1 MSQVIKA
8 QNGTKTPEAKKS
20 KHDNRYGHYIVDG
33 VTYDVNDDFLRDYA
47 NSAKQYN
54 DNSTSILANDIL
66 NTLRSGKDVSINTL
80 NNSISGVD
88 NYSFDNKDIAKSQ
101 ELNQAGWTRKTQRIA
116 RRNANRNSSLHQF
129 HQGIKNLGNIQ
140 FTDPVGESQTSTQ
153 NQSLP
158 ALFSTRNLDYDQDE
172 KGNWIWSTGP
182 QNAGN
187 LQAINN
193 IWRFLDASNE
203 DAAKMY
209 DTSGYETNVSDLR
222 AWRDTNKNFDRNAF
236 IERIKTNQLTNA
248 DWDLLSSMGFNRFD
262 FSKGKNQSEQQTT
275 IPRSP
280 EDSRFDNNALTRAG
294 FYIQQGNDGNYYLL
308 NSDGSIYNT
317 PWYLRDEDLFKG
329 TQWEGGSI
337 VGGRLYTQD
346 QTFNQDTD
354 ASRTIQALIN
364 VQGREGTP
372 EEIFQAMKNTGIRFA
387 GSNLEH
393 SPYIES
399 FNRDK
404 NTLKGFDDVFLDGD
418 YYIRDL
424 TASYNIPQN
433 YNGLTILSYLNRN
446 NGRDYDQRLREQYA
460 IYDPNNQGQYQR
472 IYNNIE
478 DLQSYLSKLGV
489 TNQTG
494 IQTPHRLDIQNYIL
508 HPEDGRRLIQ
518 SDDDRSV
525 IVGEGDQAMTF
536 DIYRDND
543 GTYYARGLNN
553 NIIPLLG
560 SKILEKIKNGTV
572 THNEMLRGYA
582 DEDRRGWLGRFRT
595 DEWITGRGTP
605 KRNYNVYEPGSY
617 DDYFRFKNGGKIPI
631 LQYGG
636 KTLTAQSIIDRD
648 KESKDRVG
656 QASKAFGAQKS
667 VKTSADKWA
676 KAAGILDTTGA
687 AATIIAPGYGNIA
700 GAVTGLAGSI
710 ARFVSDTKRD
720 GLDWGDARR
729 LLTNIGLDALTLIPG
744 AGTAAKAA
752 KIGKA
757 VKSTKVLNS
766 VGKVLRNTAKPLSVA
781 GAAGGIATAAG
792 AIANGDGE
800 FTSEDF
806 AQLGQG
812 LLGAAGGFKNIRQL
826 NKEARLVKEIAKDI
840 KLPNTK
846 SAEELKKLPWLKR
859 QFAKASNTF
868 SSGRTASANELS
880 ARGLSYKPWKQDE
893 LLDAA
898 IKDPKFDLKKL
909 ATDKSGKLDEQKL
922 EDIQNII
929 GRRLAET
936 GKIDKNNFVLIG
948 ERVNPWWFRGN
959 QFTSSQRYL
968 LPQGPYTPKYGKT
981 SPAQSTTSQPLVSVN
996 NPPVTT
1002 QNNKPVIAGLLPR
1015 GDGKFF
1021 SKTQRVWGGIAHQQI
1036 PIKSSKYSK
1045 TPRSSEFRNIG
1056 LEQAYKQRI
1065 LTEAGKQQV
1074 PAIRGLQ
1081 EDIASVKTSE
1091 DFKNLLIKINNRD
1104 SYKEIIKNNPEF
1116 KDQLREMFIHLGP
1129 VRLGNWMTKYNLRF
1143 KKGGKIVKAESG
1155 TKLKPNT
1162 FQENYNNG
1170 SGMYT
1175 TWGFIPNYQHVFG
1188 GGDFGGAGAFSSWK
1202 DSLTTQNTNL
1212 NGKLYTANRYGSYL
1226 VSVQA
1231 NKPINQFNNPPAK
1244 TDSDDLSTKKE
1255 TISTSKANNES
1266 IPTLNGGTL
1275 DETTVTADKLALPT
1289 FSPYATTQ
1297 MSQTALDIPTV
1308 TQTSNLN
1315 PVVDADSSETKSK
1328 ETGIQTREKSQWL
1341 SNLKINPDD
1350 LIAATELARSITAN
1364 NRMFRDLQDA
1374 NKAVYKDM
1382 PIEIYDRYQDHI
1394 TPIYNE
1400 MAQRQRSY
1408 VPVSTD
1414 QLTNYAIR
1422 QSRQDAADQMEA
1434 EGKLKASEVYN
1445 QYLANDLAARR
1456 AYAEDRRNTAFYNR
1470 QMAASKVMRDAE
1482 IDQMRRLA
1490 NNQSIS
1496 NAVMEFRNKLN
1507 LDRNKKEAFMQQ
1519 RDAIQAKNKYDEIF
1533 NNALN
1538 EWITKWNNDPNKAN
1552 YASAEEYW
1560 MDKNMASYT
1569 DAITKARNAGLMTN
1583 QNNWNNYM
1591 WYHRINPIDLNA
1603 STPVTMTASRSYKSG
1618 GKTSAQYTRRHYG
1631 PKPDEAIWIQHNKA
1645 TAEAIKQ
1652 LRDSVIKLFMLNLK

>member
-8 QNGTKTPEAKKS
+8 QNGTKIPEAKKS

-66 NTLRSGKDVSINTL
+66 STLRSGKDVSINTL

-129 HQGIKNLGNIQ
+129 HQGIQNLGNIR
-140 FTDPVGESQTSTQ
+140 FTDPVEAQENVSVDRIGLFGNRGWFDYNTDAQGNQIYSTAPTNASAENYLSQIQDALSLTEDEARKKYNWEDYST
-153 NQSLP
+153 
-158 ALFSTRNLDYDQDE
+158 
-172 KGNWIWSTGP
+172 NWT
-182 QNAGN
+182 N
-187 LQAINN
+187 LQDWKSRYGQN
-193 IWRFLDASNE
+193 
-203 DAAKMY
+203 Y
-209 DTSGYETNVSDLR
+209 D
-222 AWRDTNKNFDRNAF
+222 WNALLT
-236 IERIKTNQLTNA
+236 RIKSNQITQE
-248 DWDLLSSMGFNRFD
+248 DEDLLSTLGFQKPQTQGD
-262 FSKGKNQSEQQTT
+262 QTSQQAS

-280 EDSRFDNNALTRAG
+280 EGSGFDNDALARAG
-294 FYIQQGNDGNYYLL
+294 FSVQQGTDRNYYLL

-364 VQGREGTP
+364 AQGSEGTP

-399 FNRDK
+399 FNRNK

-424 TASYNIPQN
+424 TSSYNIPQN

-472 IYNNIE
+472 IFNNIE
-478 DLQSYLSKLGV
+478 DLQSYLSNIGI
-489 TNQTG
+489 TDQTG
-494 IQTPHRLDIQNYIL
+494 IQTPHRIDIQNYIL

-525 IVGEGDQAMTF
+525 TVGEGDQAMTF
-536 DIYRDND
+536 DIYRDDLGN
-543 GTYYARGLNN
+543 YYARGLNN
-553 NIIPLLG
+553 NIVTLKG
-560 SKILEKIKNGTV
+560 KTILEKIKNGTV
-572 THNEMLRGYA
+572 THQEMLQGFA
-582 DEDRRGWLGRFRT
+582 NEDQKSLVGNIFNWEWLFGRKNPR
-595 DEWITGRGTP
+595 
-605 KRNYNVYEPGSY
+605 RNYDTYESGSY

-648 KESKDRVG
+648 EESKDRVG
-656 QASKAFGAQKS
+656 QASKAFGAQKA
-667 VKTSADKWA
+667 VKTSADKLA
-676 KAAGILDTTGA
+676 KAAGFIDTAGA
-687 AATIIAPGYGNIA
+687 AATFIPGYGNVI
-700 GAVTGLAGSI
+700 GALTGLAGSI
-710 ARFVSDTKRD
+710 ARFGSDIQRD

-744 AGTAAKAA
+744 AGTAAKTAKVGKAA
-752 KIGKA
+752 KSA
-757 VKSTKVLNS
+757 KVLNS

-792 AIANGDGE
+792 AIADGDGE

-806 AQLGQG
+806 VQLGQG
-812 LLGAAGGFKNIRQL
+812 LLGATGGFKNIRQL

-846 SAEELKKLPWLKR
+846 SAEELKKLSWLKR

-929 GRRLAET
+929 GRRLTET

-959 QFTSSQRYL
+959 QFTSFQRYL

-1002 QNNKPVIAGLLPR
+1002 QNNKSVIAGLLPR

-1036 PIKSSKYSK
+1036 PIKPSKYSK

-1056 LEQAYKQRI
+1056 LEQAHKQRI
-1065 LTEAGKQQV
+1065 LTEAGKQQIPV
-1074 PAIRGLQ
+1074 IRGLQ
-1081 EDIASVKTSE
+1081 EDIANVKTSE
-1091 DFKNLLIKINNRD
+1091 DFKNLLIKINNRN

-1116 KDQLREMFIHLGP
+1116 KDQLREMFVHLDP

-1143 KKGGKIVKAESG
+1143 RKGGKIVKAESG
-1155 TKLKPNT
+1155 TRLPIG
-1162 FQENYNNG
+1162 YVSNNNDNG
-1170 SGMYT
+1170 ISGFPSTIGMVWQYPQ
-1175 TWGFIPNYQHVFG
+1175 GK
-1188 GGDFGGAGAFSSWK
+1188 SSNMPW
-1202 DSLTTQNTNL
+1202 
-1212 NGKLYTANRYGSYL
+1212 YTANPNGDSTPYAPSYHFMSQL
-1226 VSVQA
+1226 QSFNDAPSEAVS
-1231 NKPINQFNNPPAK
+1231 KPQTK
-1244 TDSDDLSTKKE
+1244 TRT
-1255 TISTSKANNES
+1255 TNTP

-1275 DETTVTADKLALPT
+1275 DATTVTADRLALPT

-1308 TQTSNLN
+1308 TQTSNPN
-1315 PVVDADSSETKSK
+1315 PVINIDSSETKSK
-1328 ETGIQTREKSQWL
+1328 RTGIQPGEKSQWL

-1350 LIAATELARSITAN
+1350 LIAATELVRSITAN

-1382 PIEIYDRYQDHI
+1382 PTEIYDRYQDHI

-1434 EGKLKASEVYN
+1434 EGKLKASEAYS

-1519 RDAIQAKNKYDEIF
+1519 RDAIRAKNKYDEVF
-1533 NNALN
+1533 NNALS

-1560 MDKNMASYT
+1560 MGKNMASYT

-1591 WYHRINPIDLNA
+1591 WYHRINPVDLNA
-1603 STPVTMTASRSYKSG
+1603 SIPVTMTASRSYKSG

>member
-88 NYSFDNKDIAKSQ
+88 DYSFDNKDIAKSQ

-129 HQGIKNLGNIQ
+129 HQGIQNLGNIR
-140 FTDPVGESQTSTQ
+140 FTDPVEESQTSAQ

-158 ALFSTRNLDYDQDE
+158 TLFSTRNFDYDQDE

-193 IWRFLDASNE
+193 IWRFLDASDE

-209 DTSGYETNVSDLR
+209 NTSGYETNVSDLR
-222 AWRDTNKNFDRNAF
+222 TWRDTNKDFDRNAF

-262 FSKGKNQSEQQTT
+262 FSKGKDQSEQQTT

-280 EDSRFDNNALTRAG
+280 EGSGFDNNALTRAG

-364 VQGREGTP
+364 AQGGEGTP

-424 TASYNIPQN
+424 TSSYNIPQN

-472 IYNNIE
+472 IFNNIE
-478 DLQSYLSKLGV
+478 DLQSYLSNLGV

-518 SDDDRSV
+518 SDDERSV
-525 IVGEGDQAMTF
+525 TVGEGDQAMTF
-536 DIYRDND
+536 DIYRDDLGN
-543 GTYYARGLNN
+543 YYARGLNN

-560 SKILEKIKNGTV
+560 SKILEKIKNETV

-582 DEDRRGWLGRFRT
+582 DEDRRGWFGRFRT

-605 KRNYNVYEPGSY
+605 KRNYNAYEPGSY

-667 VKTSADKWA
+667 VKTSADKQA
-676 KAAGILDTTGA
+676 KAAGIVDGLSA
-687 AATIIAPGYGNIA
+687 LATFAPGIGN
-700 GAVTGLAGSI
+700 AVGFIGGLAGS
-710 ARFVSDTKRD
+710 ALRFASDVSRD
-720 GLDWGDARR
+720 GLDKNDVRR
-729 LLTNIGLDALTLIPG
+729 LAGNIGLDLLTLVPIIGTG
-744 AGTAAKAA
+744 ARSAKIAKAAGKLANGPKLLKNASKLVTKTLPEGVRRASPVLSTTGIVGGGITAAQALNSEEPMTSDQFAQFSAGITGSLMGLRGLNRNWKAAQTAAKLSKPADKIPDKFTKTTVAEDAKLGEKAKNAA
-752 KIGKA
+752 KNAAKTVGNTGNRWFKGIKNW
-757 VKSTKVLNS
+757 NS
-766 VGKVLRNTAKPLSVA
+766 QTAKTLGYTFAPGQRDKA
-781 GAAGGIATAAG
+781 
-792 AIANGDGE
+792 
-800 FTSEDF
+800 F
-806 AQLGQG
+806 AQILKNPDLEISKLDKKQIDALGEYLNRTG
-812 LLGAAGGFKNIRQL
+812 SVVTNGVTYIGDRTSGFWGR
-826 NKEARLVKEIAKDI
+826 NKFTASKEDKSKTSRLVKP
-840 KLPNTK
+840 KL
-846 SAEELKKLPWLKR
+846 SSE
-859 QFAKASNTF
+859 QIV
-868 SSGRTASANELS
+868 SGRQALQNNPVEFLS
-880 ARGLSYKPWKQDE
+880 NKLMSTTPNRDYLYMKAYYKPSITPAQIDNSLLGNRKYYSWGSEGEKKA
-893 LLDAA
+893 LLDKLNSLITPETV
-898 IKDPKFDLKKL
+898 IKQSLK
-909 ATDKSGKLDEQKL
+909 
-922 EDIQNII
+922 I
-929 GRRLAET
+929 
-936 GKIDKNNFVLIG
+936 
-948 ERVNPWWFRGN
+948 
-959 QFTSSQRYL
+959 
-968 LPQGPYTPKYGKT
+968 
-981 SPAQSTTSQPLVSVN
+981 
-996 NPPVTT
+996 
-1002 QNNKPVIAGLLPR
+1002 
-1015 GDGKFF
+1015 
-1021 SKTQRVWGGIAHQQI
+1021 
-1036 PIKSSKYSK
+1036 
-1045 TPRSSEFRNIG
+1045 
-1056 LEQAYKQRI
+1056 
-1065 LTEAGKQQV
+1065 
-1074 PAIRGLQ
+1074 
-1081 EDIASVKTSE
+1081 
-1091 DFKNLLIKINNRD
+1091 
-1104 SYKEIIKNNPEF
+1104 
-1116 KDQLREMFIHLGP
+1116 
-1129 VRLGNWMTKYNLRF
+1129 F
-1143 KKGGKIVKAESG
+1143 KKGGKIIKAQRGTRLPIGYVSNNNDNGISG
-1155 TKLKPNT
+1155 FPSTIGMVWQYPQGKSSNMPWYTVDSNNDSTPYAPSYHFMSQLQSFNDAPSEAVSKP
-1162 FQENYNNG
+1162 Q
-1170 SGMYT
+1170 
-1175 TWGFIPNYQHVFG
+1175 
-1188 GGDFGGAGAFSSWK
+1188 
-1202 DSLTTQNTNL
+1202 
-1212 NGKLYTANRYGSYL
+1212 
-1226 VSVQA
+1226 
-1231 NKPINQFNNPPAK
+1231 AK
-1244 TDSDDLSTKKE
+1244 TRT
-1255 TISTSKANNES
+1255 TNTP
-1266 IPTLNGGTL
+1266 IPTLNGETL
-1275 DETTVTADKLALPT
+1275 DATTVTADRPALPT

-1297 MSQTALDIPTV
+1297 MSQTTLDIPTI
-1308 TQTSNLN
+1308 TQTSNPN
-1315 PVVDADSSETKSK
+1315 PVINIDSSETKSK
-1328 ETGIQTREKSQWL
+1328 RTGIQPGEKSQWL

-1382 PIEIYDRYQDHI
+1382 PTETYDRYQDHI

-1414 QLTNYAIR
+1414 QLINYAIR

-1434 EGKLKASEVYN
+1434 EGKLKASEAYS

-1507 LDRNKKEAFMQQ
+1507 LDRNKKEVFMQQ
-1519 RDAIQAKNKYDEIF
+1519 RDAIQAKNKYDEVF
-1533 NNALN
+1533 NNALS

-1569 DAITKARNAGLMTN
+1569 DAITKARNAGLMAN

-1603 STPVTMTASRSYKSG
+1603 SIPITMVASRSYKSG

>member
-88 NYSFDNKDIAKSQ
+88 NYSFDNKDITKSQ

-129 HQGIKNLGNIQ
+129 HQGIQNLGNIR
-140 FTDPVGESQTSTQ
+140 FTDPVEESQTPTQ

-158 ALFSTRNLDYDQDE
+158 TLFSTRNLDYDQDE

-193 IWRFLDASNE
+193 IWRFLDASDE

-262 FSKGKNQSEQQTT
+262 FSQGQDQASQQVSV
-275 IPRSP
+275 PRSP
-280 EDSRFDNNALTRAG
+280 EGSGFDNDALTRAG

-317 PWYLRDEDLFKG
+317 PWYLRDEDLFKD

-364 VQGREGTP
+364 AQGGEGTP
-372 EEIFQAMKNTGIRFA
+372 EEIFQAMKNTGIRFS

-433 YNGLTILSYLNRN
+433 YNGLTVLSYLNRN

-472 IYNNIE
+472 LFNNIE
-478 DLQSYLSKLGV
+478 DLQSYLSNLGV

-518 SDDDRSV
+518 SDDERSV
-525 IVGEGDQAMTF
+525 TVGEGDQAMTF
-536 DIYRDND
+536 DIYRDDLGN
-543 GTYYARGLNN
+543 YYARGLNN
-553 NIIPLLG
+553 NIITLKG
-560 SKILEKIKNGTV
+560 KAILEKIKNGTV
-572 THNEMLRGYA
+572 THQEMLQGFA
-582 DEDRRGWLGRFRT
+582 NEDQKSLAGNILNWEWLFGRKNPR
-595 DEWITGRGTP
+595 
-605 KRNYNVYEPGSY
+605 RNYDAYESGSY
-617 DDYFRFKNGGKIPI
+617 DNYFRFKNGGKIPI

-648 KESKDRVG
+648 EESKDRVG
-656 QASKAFGAQKS
+656 QASKAFGAQKA
-667 VKTSADKWA
+667 VKTSADKQAEAAGIVDGLSALATFAPGIGNAVGFIGGLAGSALRFASDVSRDGLDKNDVRRLAGNIGLDLLTLVPIIGTGARSAKIA
-676 KAAGILDTTGA
+676 KAAGKLANGPKLLKNASKLVTKTLPEGVRRASPVLSTTGIVGGGITA
-687 AATIIAPGYGNIA
+687 AQALNSEEPMTSDQFAQFSA
-700 GAVTGLAGSI
+700 GITGSLM
-710 ARFVSDTKRD
+710 
-720 GLDWGDARR
+720 GLR
-729 LLTNIGLDALTLIPG
+729 GLNRNWKA
-744 AGTAAKAA
+744 AQTAAKLSKPADKIPDKFTKTTVAEDAKLGEKAKNAA
-752 KIGKA
+752 KNAAKTMGNTGNRWFKGIKNWNSQTARTLGYTFAPGQRDKA
-757 VKSTKVLNS
+757 FVQILKNPDLEISKLDKKQIDALGEYLNRTGSVITNGVTYTGDRTSNFWGRNKFTASKESKSK
-766 VGKVLRNTAKPLSVA
+766 
-781 GAAGGIATAAG
+781 
-792 AIANGDGE
+792 
-800 FTSEDF
+800 TS
-806 AQLGQG
+806 
-812 LLGAAGGFKNIRQL
+812 
-826 NKEARLVKEIAKDI
+826 RLVKP
-840 KLPNTK
+840 KLSSEQIVSGRQALQNNPVEFLSERLMSTVPNTNRDYL
-846 SAEELKKLPWLKR
+846 SM
-859 QFAKASNTF
+859 KAH
-868 SSGRTASANELS
+868 
-880 ARGLSYKPWKQDE
+880 YKPSITPVQVDNSLLGNRKYYSWGSEGEKKA
-893 LLDAA
+893 LLDKLNSL
-898 IKDPKFDLKKL
+898 ITPETVINQHLK
-909 ATDKSGKLDEQKL
+909 
-922 EDIQNII
+922 I
-929 GRRLAET
+929 
-936 GKIDKNNFVLIG
+936 
-948 ERVNPWWFRGN
+948 FR
-959 QFTSSQRYL
+959 
-968 LPQGPYTPKYGKT
+968 
-981 SPAQSTTSQPLVSVN
+981 
-996 NPPVTT
+996 
-1002 QNNKPVIAGLLPR
+1002 
-1015 GDGKFF
+1015 
-1021 SKTQRVWGGIAHQQI
+1021 
-1036 PIKSSKYSK
+1036 
-1045 TPRSSEFRNIG
+1045 
-1056 LEQAYKQRI
+1056 
-1065 LTEAGKQQV
+1065 
-1074 PAIRGLQ
+1074 
-1081 EDIASVKTSE
+1081 
-1091 DFKNLLIKINNRD
+1091 
-1104 SYKEIIKNNPEF
+1104 
-1116 KDQLREMFIHLGP
+1116 
-1129 VRLGNWMTKYNLRF
+1129 
-1143 KKGGKIVKAESG
+1143 KGGKIVKAKPGTRLPIGYVSNNNDNGISG
-1155 TKLKPNT
+1155 FPSTI
-1162 FQENYNNG
+1162 
-1170 SGMYT
+1170 GMVWQYPQGKSSNMSWYT
-1175 TWGFIPNYQHVFG
+1175 
-1188 GGDFGGAGAFSSWK
+1188 
-1202 DSLTTQNTNL
+1202 TNL
-1212 NGKLYTANRYGSYL
+1212 NGDSTPYAPSYHFMSQLQNFNDAPSEAVSKPQAKTRTANT
-1226 VSVQA
+1226 
-1231 NKPINQFNNPPAK
+1231 P
-1244 TDSDDLSTKKE
+1244 
-1255 TISTSKANNES
+1255 

-1275 DETTVTADKLALPT
+1275 DATTVTADKLALPT

-1297 MSQTALDIPTV
+1297 MSQTTLDIPTV
-1308 TQTSNLN
+1308 VQTGNPN
-1315 PVVDADSSETKSK
+1315 PVVDTDSSETKSK
-1328 ETGIQTREKSQWL
+1328 ETGIQTGEKSQWL

-1374 NKAVYKDM
+1374 NKAIYKDM
-1382 PIEIYDRYQDHI
+1382 PTEIYDRYQDHI

-1408 VPVSTD
+1408 IPVSTD

-1434 EGKLKASEVYN
+1434 EGKLKASEAYS

-1456 AYAEDRRNTAFYNR
+1456 AYAEDRRNTAFYNK
-1470 QMAASKVMRDAE
+1470 QMAANKNMRDAE

-1519 RDAIQAKNKYDEIF
+1519 RDAIQAKNKYDEVF
-1533 NNALN
+1533 NNALS
-1538 EWITKWNNDPNKAN
+1538 EWITKWNNDSNKAN

-1603 STPVTMTASRSYKSG
+1603 SIPVTMTASRSYKSG

>member
-88 NYSFDNKDIAKSQ
+88 NYSFDDRDITKSQ
-101 ELNQAGWTRKTQRIA
+101 ELNKAGWTRKTQRIA

-129 HQGIKNLGNIQ
+129 HQGIKNLGSIK
-140 FTDPVGESQTSTQ
+140 FTDPVEEGQTPTQ

-193 IWRFLDASNE
+193 IWRFLDASDE

-222 AWRDTNKNFDRNAF
+222 AWRDINKNFDRNAF
-236 IERIKTNQLTNA
+236 IERIKTNQLDA
-248 DWDLLSSMGFNRFD
+248 SDWDLLSSMGFNRFD
-262 FSKGKNQSEQQTT
+262 FSQGKDQASQQASV
-275 IPRSP
+275 PRSP
-280 EDSRFDNNALTRAG
+280 EGSGFDNDALTRAG

-364 VQGREGTP
+364 AQGGEGTP

-404 NTLKGFDDVFLDGD
+404 NTLKGFDDIFLDGN

-424 TASYNIPQN
+424 TSSYNIPQN
-433 YNGLTILSYLNRN
+433 YNGLTILSYLNKN

-472 IYNNIE
+472 IFNNIE
-478 DLQSYLSKLGV
+478 DLQSYLSNLGV

-536 DIYRDND
+536 DIYRDDLGN
-543 GTYYARGLNN
+543 YYARGLNN

-560 SKILEKIKNGTV
+560 SKIFEKIKNGTV

-582 DEDRRGWLGRFRT
+582 DEDRRGWFGRFRT

-605 KRNYNVYEPGSY
+605 KRNYNAYEPGSY

-656 QASKAFGAQKS
+656 QASRAFGAQKA
-667 VKTSADKWA
+667 VKTSADKQA
-676 KAAGILDTTGA
+676 KAAGIVDGLSA
-687 AATIIAPGYGNIA
+687 LATFAPGIGN
-700 GAVTGLAGSI
+700 AVGFIGGLAGS
-710 ARFVSDTKRD
+710 ALRFASDVSRD
-720 GLDWGDARR
+720 GLDKNDVRR
-729 LLTNIGLDALTLIPG
+729 LAGNIGLDLLTLVPIIGTG
-744 AGTAAKAA
+744 ARSAKIAKAAGKLANGPKLLKNASKLVTKTLPEGIRRASPVLSTAGVVGGGITAAQALNSEEPMTSDQFAQFSAGITGSLMGLRGLNRNWKAAQTAAKLSKPADEIPDKFTKTTVAEDAKLGEKAKNAA
-752 KIGKA
+752 KNAAKTVGNTGNRWFKGIKNW
-757 VKSTKVLNS
+757 NS
-766 VGKVLRNTAKPLSVA
+766 QTAKTLGYTFAPGQRDKA
-781 GAAGGIATAAG
+781 
-792 AIANGDGE
+792 
-800 FTSEDF
+800 F
-806 AQLGQG
+806 AQI
-812 LLGAAGGFKNIRQL
+812 FKNPDLEISKLDKKQIDALGEYL
-826 NKEARLVKEIAKDI
+826 NRTGSVVIDGVTYTGDITSGFWGRNKFTASKEGKSKTSRLVKP
-840 KLPNTK
+840 KL
-846 SAEELKKLPWLKR
+846 SSE
-859 QFAKASNTF
+859 QIV
-868 SSGRTASANELS
+868 SGRQALQNNPIEFLS
-880 ARGLSYKPWKQDE
+880 NKLMSTTPNRDYLYMKVHYKPSITPAQVDNSLLGNRKYYSWGSEGEKIA
-893 LLDAA
+893 LLD
-898 IKDPKFDLKKL
+898 KL
-909 ATDKSGKLDEQKL
+909 NSLITP
-922 EDIQNII
+922 
-929 GRRLAET
+929 ET
-936 GKIDKNNFVLIG
+936 VIN
-948 ERVNPWWFRGN
+948 
-959 QFTSSQRYL
+959 
-968 LPQGPYTPKYGKT
+968 
-981 SPAQSTTSQPLVSVN
+981 QPL
-996 NPPVTT
+996 
-1002 QNNKPVIAGLLPR
+1002 
-1015 GDGKFF
+1015 
-1021 SKTQRVWGGIAHQQI
+1021 
-1036 PIKSSKYSK
+1036 
-1045 TPRSSEFRNIG
+1045 
-1056 LEQAYKQRI
+1056 
-1065 LTEAGKQQV
+1065 
-1074 PAIRGLQ
+1074 
-1081 EDIASVKTSE
+1081 
-1091 DFKNLLIKINNRD
+1091 KI
-1104 SYKEIIKNNPEF
+1104 
-1116 KDQLREMFIHLGP
+1116 
-1129 VRLGNWMTKYNLRF
+1129 F
-1143 KKGGKIVKAESG
+1143 KKGGKIIKAQPG
-1155 TKLKPNT
+1155 AKLRPNT

-1175 TWGFIPNYQHVFG
+1175 TWGFIPNYQYGFNG
-1188 GGDFGGAGAFSSWK
+1188 FKEGDFGGAGASGSWR

-1226 VSVQA
+1226 VSTQA

-1244 TDSDDLSTKKE
+1244 TDSQTKKK
-1255 TISTSKANNES
+1255 TVSTSKANNES
-1266 IPTLNGGTL
+1266 TPTLNGGTL
-1275 DETTVTADKLALPT
+1275 DATTVTADRLALPT

-1297 MSQTALDIPTV
+1297 ISQTTLDIPTV
-1308 TQTSNLN
+1308 TQTSNPN
-1315 PVVDADSSETKSK
+1315 PIVDTDSSETKSK
-1328 ETGIQTREKSQWL
+1328 ETGTQTGEKSQWL

-1350 LIAATELARSITAN
+1350 LIAATELVRSITAN

-1382 PIEIYDRYQDHI
+1382 PTEIYDRYQDHI

-1434 EGKLKASEVYN
+1434 EGKLKASEAYS

-1519 RDAIQAKNKYDEIF
+1519 RDTIQAKNKYDEVF
-1533 NNALN
+1533 NNALS

-1603 STPVTMTASRSYKSG
+1603 SIPVTMTASRSYKSG